1 MWVCQLKCIAFRV
14 IDCQYS
20 FINALTKL
28 IYQITHEIRYWFV
41 YQLKA
46 CCGYLKMQ
54 LHPSNC
60 LGIAK
65 FADSQSCLKLYQD
78 AREFAYREFIQL
90 KQHQEFLEMESKGK
104 SLFLS
109 FSA

>member
-1 MWVCQLKCIAFRV
+1 MHVNDHFHAK
-14 IDCQYS
+14 
-20 FINALTKL
+20 
-28 IYQITHEIRYWFV
+28 
-41 YQLKA
+41 KA

-90 KQHQEFLEMESKGK
+90 SKHQEFLEMESKGG
-104 SLFLS
+104 SLKRSNLINLLDFMH
-109 FSA
+109 F

>member
-1 MWVCQLKCIAFRV
+1 MHANDHFHAK
-14 IDCQYS
+14 
-20 FINALTKL
+20 
-28 IYQITHEIRYWFV
+28 
-41 YQLKA
+41 KA

-90 KQHQEFLEMESKGK
+90 SKHQEFLEMESKGG
-104 SLFLS
+104 SLKRSNLINLLDFMH
-109 FSA
+109 F

>member
-1 MWVCQLKCIAFRV
+1 MHANDNFHAK
-14 IDCQYS
+14 
-20 FINALTKL
+20 
-28 IYQITHEIRYWFV
+28 
-41 YQLKA
+41 KA

-90 KQHQEFLEMESKGK
+90 SKHQEFLEMESKGG
-104 SLFLS
+104 SLKRSNLINLLDFMH
-109 FSA
+109 F

>member
-1 MWVCQLKCIAFRV
+1 MHA
-14 IDCQYS
+14 
-20 FINALTKL
+20 NANFHAK
-28 IYQITHEIRYWFV
+28 
-41 YQLKA
+41 KA

-90 KQHQEFLEMESKGK
+90 SKHQEFLEMESKGG
-104 SLFLS
+104 SLHSNLINLLDFMH
-109 FSA
+109 F